1 MESAL
6 KDSPRTTTARRDEAK
21 VSGVVPAPHDT
32 HGPVAPQE
40 DHDEIPTVDSL
51 PKPRRSLLVVGAVL
65 VVLVLAG
72 AFVAGLLPHLHRTA
86 EFDAEAA
93 AVANDVPGVTVQ
105 FPTQTEANTQLDLP
119 GSMQALQETSLFART
134 TGYLKKWNFDYGAHV
149 KAGEHLAEI
158 DSPEVDE
165 QLVAAKAQLVS
176 DQANASKADLDF
188 TYVSTT
194 AQRFEALIKTNGV
207 TPQELDMYHAN
218 MAKARTALAQAKAT
232 VQADEANVKRLE
244 DLQAFEKITAP
255 FEGTITARNYDVGA
269 LITANGGTGVKPLFR
284 LEQVDV
290 LRVWVNVPQAYAT
303 LVRPGLAARISVH
316 EYPGKS
322 FDAKVA
328 HTAGSLDPS
337 TRTLLTEVQVQNPD
351 GKLFSG
357 MFCNVQFHLVNPA
370 PPLKIPIGALISD
383 SQGNQVAVVDSDN
396 VAHYRTVTLGRDYGT
411 TVEVLTG
418 LEKTDHVITNP
429 GQRLSDGG
437 KVRPLNEPKP
447 ATNEKTS
454 ASTI

>member
-6 KDSPRTTTARRDEAK
+6 KDSPRTANRRDESK
-21 VSGVVPAPHDT
+21 VSAAAPVPHDT
-32 HGPVAPQE
+32 HGHAEPHE

-51 PKPRRSLLVVGAVL
+51 PKPRRWVLVVVAVL
-65 VVLVLAG
+65 VLLVLAG
-72 AFVAGLLPHLHRTA
+72 AFAAGLFPHLHRAA

-93 AVANDVPGVTVQ
+93 AVANDVPGVSLQ
-105 FPTQTEANTQLDLP
+105 FPTQTEATTQLDLP

-149 KAGEHLAEI
+149 KAGELLAEI
-158 DSPEVDE
+158 DSPEIDE
-165 QLVAAKAQLVS
+165 QLRAMKAQLVS
-176 DQANASKADLDF
+176 DQANASKSELDF

-194 AQRFEALIKTNGV
+194 AQRYEALIKSNGV

-218 MAKARTALAQAKAT
+218 MAKARTAVAQAKAA

-255 FEGTITARNYDVGA
+255 FDGTITARNYDVGA
-269 LITANGGTGVKPLFR
+269 LITANGGTGVQPIFR
-284 LEQVDV
+284 LAQTDV
-290 LRVWVNVPQAYAT
+290 LRVWVSVPQAYST
-303 LVRPGLAARISVH
+303 LVRPGLAAKIAVH
-316 EYPGKS
+316 EYPGKL

-328 HTAGSLDPS
+328 HTAGALDPN
-337 TRTLLTEVQVQNPD
+337 TRTLLTEVQVQNTD
-351 GKLFSG
+351 GKLFAG

-383 SQGNQVAVVDSDN
+383 SQGNQVAVVDSEN

-418 LEKTDHVITNP
+418 LDKSDRVITNP

-437 KVRPLNEPKP
+437 KVRPLNDPKP
-447 ATNEKTS
+447 ATTEKSS
-454 ASTI
+454 ASTL